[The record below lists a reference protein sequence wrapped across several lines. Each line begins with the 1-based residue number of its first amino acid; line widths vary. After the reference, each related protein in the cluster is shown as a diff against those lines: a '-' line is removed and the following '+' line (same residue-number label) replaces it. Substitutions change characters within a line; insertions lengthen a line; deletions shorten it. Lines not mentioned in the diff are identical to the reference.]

1 MSSPAVRT
9 CGRLRRVTNLRA
21 AALPDDEFPL
31 HRCATSLPPGLCLGL
46 SAHAPPA
53 PSG

>member
-9 CGRLRRVTNLRA
+9 CGRLRRVHQPRGGD
-21 AALPDDEFPL
+21 ALPDDEFTGA
-31 HRCATSLPPGLCLGL
+31 RNVSSLSSPRFL
-46 SAHAPPA
+46 SAHTR